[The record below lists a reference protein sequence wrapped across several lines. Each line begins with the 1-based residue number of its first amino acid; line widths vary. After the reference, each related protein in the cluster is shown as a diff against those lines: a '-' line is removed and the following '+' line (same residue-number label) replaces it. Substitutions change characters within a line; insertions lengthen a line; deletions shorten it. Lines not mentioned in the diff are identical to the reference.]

1 MLPAPTIV
9 RAAPVAAAVVQQSP
23 VVAANGAAATQFVLA
38 SPGGVGVPVSVPAAI
53 LPAPPPGA
61 GVAPAVTVPK
71 PIVIKTEPQPV
82 VTTAAAISFPARPPS
97 VASTVS
103 SDVDVSTQNSNLE
116 LLLISFLCG
125 KLFFSFDI

>member
-1 MLPAPTIV
+1 M
-9 RAAPVAAAVVQQSP
+9 
-23 VVAANGAAATQFVLA
+23 VAANGAAATQFVLA

-61 GVAPAVTVPK
+61 GAGAAPATVTVPK

-103 SDVDVSTQNSNLE
+103 SDVDVSIQNSNVK
-116 LLLISFLCG
+116 LL
-125 KLFFSFDI
+125 